1 MTTLAQLRAA
11 LQVRRQERRRREQLR
26 RELQEYRTSAEQHEL
41 QAILAR
47 YDTTVAELLAGREPR
62 LTTRERGDDRA
73 WEDQWDEIVLDLSS
87 DD

>member
-11 LQVRRQERRRREQLR
+11 LRMRRQERRRREQLR
-26 RELQEYRTSAEQHEL
+26 RDLQEYRTSAEQHEL

-47 YDTTVAELLAGREPR
+47 YDTTVADLLAGREPP